1 MLKFN
6 SIKHNLVLTVGL
18 FVILTVLAL
27 SWVHYFSVR
36 KSILSEVYDN
46 QLIAILR
53 AHQSDLQIIIEKA
66 IETSH
71 SLADDPAFVKWFGSQ
86 KPNPELKEIALQK
99 LDFIHKE
106 LGYSTIF
113 AVNRNTNEYWCE
125 DFRLLDVVTKFDPD
139 DTWFFEALES
149 KKKISLNYDYN
160 NILKQSMLFVNVIM
174 GSPNNPIGV
183 AGVGIDPTIL
193 IDHFEEHKTT
203 ENTQL
208 WLIDNEGKILIS
220 KEENEININLKAL
233 FDDHVIDELTAGPK
247 EQIIR
252 EIKFHDDTYEL
263 ASINLGSAGYRVVMV
278 IPQKDIL
285 SLINVIGYNTIWL
298 TIIVSILVLFVS
310 SLIARN
316 ISKPIIHLTQLSNQI
331 AHSKLDVR
339 VKDRLINRHDEIGQ
353 LAKEFDQMQKQ
364 LLIMIN
370 RLNISN
376 SDLTSEK
383 SQLKKINVEL
393 KKAIEKAGESEKLT
407 KSFMANISHEIRTP
421 MNSIL
426 GFAQIL
432 EEELHDNELL
442 KYYAQTIVNNGNQLL
457 AILNNIIE
465 VAKMDAGVTK
475 PLLTSFSAKQII
487 RDSIEL
493 FSYKL
498 ENNIDII
505 NQSETIDNDIQL
517 TSDRVLVQ
525 RVLNNLISNAIKY
538 TPEGSVTIS
547 YSTSGNC
554 LIFEVAD
561 TGLGIDTENQASVF
575 KPFWQAT
582 NSSSIN
588 EGAGLGLA
596 ISKMAVEILGGEIW
610 LDSEIDK
617 GSTFYFSIP
626 LSINE

>member
-86 KPNPELKEIALQK
+86 EPNPELKEVALQK
-99 LDFIHKE
+99 LDFVHKE

-139 DTWFFEALES
+139 DTWFFDALES

-208 WLIDNEGKILIS
+208 WLIDNEGKILLS
-220 KEENEININLKAL
+220 KEENEININLKSL

-252 EIKFHDDTYEL
+252 EIKFNNDKYEL